1 MHYRAPHRRA
11 ALTQRSPS
19 RRRGRPS
26 ASVPLSRLLTA
37 VEWRAL
43 CSSIAA
49 ATKTHL
55 AVVDRDGWQLGG
67 PVGPTAERREITID
81 GERIGTLLAEGDAAI
96 EALSLTETVLGA
108 VIRQAQL
115 RLDAVAEHERQMATT
130 IGELNDKRERLDR
143 AVHRL
148 EELDRLKSNFLAN
161 MSHELRTPLTS
172 IIGYGEMLAEGLAGP
187 LSLDQR
193 DYVQTILGKADQLL
207 GLISAVLDASSIE
220 SGQLSL
226 DRMPVM
232 LTQLVRSEVS
242 SFVTAA
248 QKRGIQIAVE
258 APVDGMILGDR
269 KKLRQVVSC
278 LLSNA
283 VKFTPDS
290 GRVDVTVRG
299 GTLIPGDPSSPPA
312 VHLVVTD
319 SGIGISRQLVPQIFE
334 PFYQVDSS
342 STRAFGGSGVGLTLV
357 KAYVEAHGGSIW
369 VDSDPGAGATFLAAF
384 PTAQVA
390 GR

>member
-1 MHYRAPHRRA
+1 VA
-11 ALTQRSPS
+11 RSSTKPI
-19 RRRGRPS
+19 
-26 ASVPLSRLLTA
+26 PLSRLLTA
-37 VEWRAL
+37 DEWRAV
-43 CSSIAA
+43 CSIIAS
-49 ATKTHL
+49 ATKTVL

-67 PVGPTAERREITID
+67 PVGTGAARRDLSIG
-81 GERIGTLLAEGDAAI
+81 GERIGTLLAEGEAA
-96 EALSLTETVLGA
+96 ETALSLTEAVLAA
-108 VIRQAQL
+108 VLRQAQL
-115 RLDAVAEHERQMATT
+115 RLDAAAQHELQMTATVT
-130 IGELNDKRERLDR
+130 ELTDKRERLER
-143 AVHRL
+143 AVRRL

-172 IIGYGEMLAEGLAGP
+172 IIGYAEMLGEGLAGQ
-187 LSLDQR
+187 LTAAQR

-226 DRMPVM
+226 DRMPVI
-232 LTQLVRSEVS
+232 LAQLAKSEVT
-242 SFVTAA
+242 SFAA
-248 QKRGIQIAVE
+248 AAHKRGIVIV
-258 APVDGMILGDR
+258 VDAEIEGMILGDR
-269 KKLRQVVSC
+269 KKLRQVLSG

-283 VKFTPDS
+283 IKFTPDR
-290 GRVDVTVRG
+290 GRVEVTIRG
-299 GTLIPGDPSSPPA
+299 GSLVPGDSSSVAA

-369 VDSDPGAGATFLAAF
+369 VDSDPGAGATFLAIF
-384 PTAQVA
+384 PAA
-390 GR
+390 

>member
-1 MHYRAPHRRA
+1 MHTRATLA
-11 ALTQRSPS
+11 RSYTVPI
-19 RRRGRPS
+19 
-26 ASVPLSRLLTA
+26 PLSKLLNAT
-37 VEWRAL
+37 EWRTL
-43 CSSIAA
+43 CSTISA
-49 ATKTHL
+49 ATGAKL
-55 AVVDRDGWQLGG
+55 AVIDRDGWQLGSQVS
-67 PVGPTAERREITID
+67 PAAATRDVSID
-81 GERIGTLLAEGDAAI
+81 GERLGTLLAEGDAADS
-96 EALSLTETVLGA
+96 ALALAETMLA
-108 VIRQAQL
+108 AAIRQAKL
-115 RLDAVAEHERQMATT
+115 RLDTTAAHERQLAAT

-172 IIGYGEMLAEGLAGP
+172 IIGYAEMLAEGLAGP
-187 LSLDQR
+187 ISPEQR
-193 DYVQTILGKADQLL
+193 EYVQTILSKADQLL
-207 GLISAVLDASSIE
+207 GLISAVLDASSID

-226 DRMPVM
+226 DRNPVM
-232 LTQLVRSEVS
+232 LAQVVRSEVPA
-242 SFVTAA
+242 FAAAA

-258 APVDGMILGDR
+258 AEVEGMILGDR
-269 KKLRQVVSC
+269 KKLRQVASC

-283 VKFTPDS
+283 VKFTPDHGHVQVTIRS
-290 GRVDVTVRG
+290 GSLV
-299 GTLIPGDPSSPPA
+299 PGDPSSPQA

-369 VDSDPGAGATFLAAF
+369 VDSDPGAGSTFLAAF
-384 PTAQVA
+384 PAP
-390 GR
+390 

>member
-1 MHYRAPHRRA
+1 MA
-11 ALTQRSPS
+11 RSHTIPI
-19 RRRGRPS
+19 
-26 ASVPLSRLLTA
+26 PLSRLLTA

>member
-1 MHYRAPHRRA
+1 MHNADLVA
-11 ALTQRSPS
+11 RSYTTPI
-19 RRRGRPS
+19 
-26 ASVPLSRLLTA
+26 PLSRLLTA
-37 VEWRAL
+37 AEWRAV
-43 CSSIAA
+43 CSTIAV
-49 ATKTHL
+49 ATGTQL
-55 AVVDRDGWQLGG
+55 AVIDRDGWQLGG
-67 PVGPTAERREITID
+67 PVGPAALQREVQID
-81 GERIGTLLAEGDAAI
+81 GERIGTLLAEGQAA
-96 EALSLTETVLGA
+96 EQALALTETVLGA
-108 VIRQAQL
+108 VIRQATL
-115 RLDAVAEHERQMATT
+115 RLDAMAEHERQMATT

-172 IIGYGEMLAEGLAGP
+172 IIGYAEMLAEGLAGP
-187 LSLDQR
+187 LSPDQR

-220 SGQLSL
+220 SGQLSM
-226 DRMPVM
+226 DRNPVM
-232 LTQLVRSEVS
+232 LAQVVRSEVP
-242 SFVTAA
+242 SFVAAA

-258 APVDGMILGDR
+258 AQIEGMILGDR
-269 KKLRQVVSC
+269 KKLRQVASC

-283 VKFTPDS
+283 VKFTPDN
-290 GRVDVTVRG
+290 GRVEVSIRSGSLV
-299 GTLIPGDPSSPPA
+299 PGDDGSAPA

-357 KAYVEAHGGSIW
+357 KAYVEAHGGSVW

-384 PTAQVA
+384 PAP
-390 GR
+390 